1 MSKVDPNNAKLVLK
15 QIKKYIIEFYKRRI
29 EKPVS
34 LNGMPLTAQPETQT
48 QNVLTDNNP
57 RRKQQGI
64 LSLTQDKMKVCAKPA
79 IELEL
84 KLYQTFN
91 WSSKSKEMQ
100 NAHGPLLFYKENVKT
115 FPLLSQLAKAIFCM
129 LPASLASERL
139 FRGSGRIVTTDRNSL
154 DPKNLEFL
162 TLIKNNRVV

>member
-1 MSKVDPNNAKLVLK
+1 
-15 QIKKYIIEFYKRRI
+15 
-29 EKPVS
+29 
-34 LNGMPLTAQPETQT
+34 
-48 QNVLTDNNP
+48 
-57 RRKQQGI
+57 
-64 LSLTQDKMKVCAKPA
+64 MKVCAKPA

-129 LPASLASERL
+129 LPASLHRRDFLEEVVVLLQPTETLLIPKTKSFLHLLKIIELCKKKIIMIKFSCFKL
-139 FRGSGRIVTTDRNSL
+139 FFF
-154 DPKNLEFL
+154 KF
-162 TLIKNNRVV
+162 